1 MSFVK
6 VNPMAMV
13 AWVIVA
19 SVGPTAL
26 AQLPSDFGVE
36 AGKLLYRSALD
47 SQQHVDGWVME
58 GPGQSSSPMG
68 G

>member
-1 MSFVK
+1 MSVVKSNLVGFVAC
-6 VNPMAMV
+6 VL
-13 AWVIVA
+13 VA
-19 SVGPTAL
+19 SIGPTAL
-26 AQLPSDFGVE
+26 SQQPSDFGVE
-36 AGKLLYRSALD
+36 TGKLLYRSALD